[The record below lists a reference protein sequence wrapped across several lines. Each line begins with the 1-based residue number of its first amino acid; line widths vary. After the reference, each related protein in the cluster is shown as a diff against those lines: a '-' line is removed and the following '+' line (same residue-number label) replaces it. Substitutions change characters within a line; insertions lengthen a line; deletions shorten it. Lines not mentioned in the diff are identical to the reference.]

1 MYLLSCTPCRSISSS
16 LKLPSDGF
24 QIPVM
29 VTPSI
34 IVHVT
39 ALLRSPLL
47 DRIKYIKPLNA
58 ANQLPQPDRCCIAG
72 SGLRP

>member
-1 MYLLSCTPCRSISSS
+1 
-16 LKLPSDGF
+16 
-24 QIPVM
+24 M

-58 ANQLPQPDRCCIAG
+58 ANQLPQPDRCCTAG
-72 SGLRP
+72 SGLRPKIYPGSRRLGVVLSTPVTSHL